1 MAPRS
6 INGYLKTKDAL
17 VMMLEVMKMAVGKT
31 ISLDLQNS
39 QFQCGS
45 LGGVESSEI
54 CVSRGLL
61 DIMR

>member
-1 MAPRS
+1 MTPTS
-6 INGYLKTKDAL
+6 INGYLKTEDAL
-17 VMMLEVMKMAVGKT
+17 VMMLEVMKMEIGKT
-31 ISLDLQNS
+31 ISLDLQDS

-45 LGGVESSEI
+45 LGGVESSEL